1 MRTTRRELL
10 IGLAGVATLPLTGRA
25 ADRVVKNGR
34 LKQSVSR
41 WCYNAIPMPDF
52 CRAVAD
58 MGLTAIDLLEE
69 PDWAVARQF
78 GLTCSMGYAGGGS
91 IPDGLNVKAN
101 HDAIVR
107 NFTQTIPRAAA
118 AKVANVITFF
128 GNRRGIS
135 DAEATGNC
143 IEGLNRV
150 KPIAEDHGVTIC
162 VELLNSKVNHPDYHG
177 DRTAFG
183 AAIVR
188 AVNSARVKLLYD
200 IYHMQIME
208 GDVIR
213 TIRDHHAII
222 GHYHTG
228 GVPGRHELDDT
239 QELNWAAVAR
249 AIVDT
254 GFTGYLAHEFVP
266 TRDPITSL
274 RDAVKLCDV

>member
-1 MRTTRRELL
+1 M
-10 IGLAGVATLPLTGRA
+10 AATLTAAVARAARPLA
-25 ADRVVKNGR
+25 SLAPLADRVVKNGR

-41 WCYNAIPMPDF
+41 WPYAKIPLPEF

-69 PDWAVARQF
+69 PDWAVAREH
-78 GLTCSMGYAGGGS
+78 GLACSMGYAGGGS
-91 IPDGLNVKAN
+91 IRDGLNVTAN

-107 NFTQTIPRAAA
+107 NFEQAIPRAA
-118 AKVANVITFF
+118 KQQVPNVITFF
-128 GNRRGIS
+128 GNRRGMS
-135 DAEATGNC
+135 DDMAIANC
-143 IEGLNRV
+143 VAGLNRV
-150 KPIAEDHGVTIC
+150 KKIAEDHGVTIC

-183 AAIVR
+183 VAIVK
-188 AVNSARVKLLYD
+188 AVDSPRVKLLYD

-208 GDVIR
+208 GDLIK
-213 TIRDHHAII
+213 TIRDHQSFI

-228 GVPGRHELDDT
+228 GVPVRHELDDT
-239 QELNWAAVAR
+239 QEVNWAAVCR

-274 RDAVKLCDV
+274 REAVALCDV